1 MLCCRCK
8 EAIQRGLEHSEYE
21 SDSLARSG
29 TEFGGIR
36 VRYGLISAGAAA
48 LAVSQWALIGM
59 AAAQTAA
66 STRTTLQA
74 VAASEPAAASKP
86 SEARGN
92 KVAQPAPPSSG
103 KSSLPGKA
111 LSWSQAEID
120 AARAR
125 CQVLL
130 HKLDA
135 VVIPAEAIR
144 EGDCGAP
151 APVRLVSIGTSP
163 QVSLSPPP
171 MVTCELVAA
180 LAGWLDVDVQPAA
193 RAILGGPVIRLEVM
207 SDYSCRNAY
216 ARIKAKLSEHG
227 RANAIDI
234 SRFVTERG
242 ETAEVRADWG
252 TTERDIRAQIA
263 AKEAAQK
270 VAAGTTTKAEKEGSE
285 ADAAAVGHDGLRG
298 STASADTVLSSSVKS
313 LTMPGGGFATQPA
326 LGFGQSSRLGGPRTE
341 PQPQLSSRQRFL
353 RRIHLSACRHFGTVL
368 GPEANEAHR
377 NHFHVDMAE
386 RPIKNICE

>member
-1 MLCCRCK
+1 MGYR
-8 EAIQRGLEHSEYE
+8 
-21 SDSLARSG
+21 
-29 TEFGGIR
+29 
-36 VRYGLISAGAAA
+36 LISAGAVA
-48 LAVSQWALIGM
+48 LVVGQWAPVGM
-59 AAAQTAA
+59 AAAQTAG
-66 STRTTLQA
+66 SPHTTLQTA
-74 VAASEPAAASKP
+74 TASGPVASKP
-86 SEARGN
+86 AEARG
-92 KVAQPAPPSSG
+92 KTAEPTPASNV
-103 KSSLPGKA
+103 KSSPPGKTA
-111 LSWSQAEID
+111 SWPRAEID

-125 CQVLL
+125 CHVLL
-130 HKLDA
+130 HKIDA

-163 QVSLSPPP
+163 QIALSPPP

-180 LAGWLDVDVQPAA
+180 LASWLDTDVQPAA

-216 ARIKAKLSEHG
+216 ARIKARLSEHG

-242 ETAEVRADWG
+242 ETAEVRTDWG

-270 VAAGTTTKAEKEGSE
+270 VAGTGTPARAETAVGD
-285 ADAAAVGHDGLRG
+285 ADMAAVDHDGLRG
-298 STASADTVLSSSVKS
+298 STAAADTVLNSSATLSIV
-313 LTMPGGGFATQPA
+313 PGAGFATPPV
-326 LGFGQSSRLGGPRTE
+326 LGFGQPSRLGGPRTE
-341 PQPQLSSRQRFL
+341 PQAQASSKQRFL

-377 NHFHVDMAE
+377 NHFHLDMAE
-386 RPIKNICE
+386 RTVKSFCE